1 MLPRPVSIFDS
12 SFPTSSIGAPPPMGK
27 GSGQVY
33 LVTTSMK
40 VGSKNVGPA
49 LLLVKETN
57 HNDSW
62 GPPGGQTDRTDHSV
76 MFAALRE
83 FNEEVGADWTM
94 LANSIGK
101 MTLLRLK
108 NQPSKNEGWVIL
120 VETDAQTAENA
131 LFGQDRSKWK
141 LSTRMKTKL
150 SQETGGYAFVALSEI
165 VNADP
170 NSGAFK
176 IGPNAVKLR
185 YPEFTLKAAQF
196 LQGLF

>member
-1 MLPRPVSIFDS
+1 
-12 SFPTSSIGAPPPMGK
+12 
-27 GSGQVY
+27 
-33 LVTTSMK
+33 
-40 VGSKNVGPA
+40 
-49 LLLVKETN
+49 
-57 HNDSW
+57 
-62 GPPGGQTDRTDHSV
+62 
-76 MFAALRE
+76 
-83 FNEEVGADWTM
+83 M

-131 LFGQDRSKWK
+131 LFGQDRSNWN
-141 LSTRMKTKL
+141 LSKRMKTKL

-185 YPEFTLKAAQF
+185 YPKFTRDAAQL
-196 LQGLF
+196 LQKLF